1 MSTLDIRLFGAMEI
15 RAGGEL
21 LTDFRSQ
28 KALALLAYLICVD
41 RPVTREH
48 LAGLG
53 WPDTEQSQAL
63 GLLRRTLHALTSKL
77 PDCLVVD
84 RRTVHFQPLAPVAID
99 VQTFVTLAAQ
109 NDADAW
115 AQAVALYRA
124 PFLEGVY
131 IDEAPDLESWILREQ
146 EQWQQQMVA
155 LLDRL
160 IARHTAT
167 AAYHDALRYARR
179 LVALEPWREEAH
191 GQVMLLLAR
200 TGQLS
205 AALAQYHTC
214 HTSG

>member
-15 RAGGEL
+15 RDGGEL

-48 LAGLG
+48 LAGLA

-63 GLLRRTLHALTSKL
+63 GLLRRTLHDLTSKL

-109 NDADAW
+109 NDSAPTCQGLVGADPA
-115 AQAVALYRA
+115 
-124 PFLEGVY
+124 
-131 IDEAPDLESWILREQ
+131 
-146 EQWQQQMVA
+146 
-155 LLDRL
+155 DRSAKPL
-160 IARHTAT
+160 SRRPARVGCDH
-167 AAYHDALRYARR
+167 HR
-179 LVALEPWREEAH
+179 L
-191 GQVMLLLAR
+191 
-200 TGQLS
+200 
-205 AALAQYHTC
+205 
-214 HTSG
+214 